1 MGSWGKKLPSDRP
14 QKAFYDRKQG
24 SGSFIQRVEEAEC
37 LEGMVHICATDAV
50 SRWKKRKK
58 KEYQL
63 QNSMVFSVAIL
74 LSIIIIVVG
83 FVVIAIVVVSRYDV
97 LDIVH

>member
-1 MGSWGKKLPSDRP
+1 MGSWGKKPFSDRP

-24 SGSFIQRVEEAEC
+24 AGSFIQRVEEAEC
-37 LEGMVHICATDAV
+37 LQGMVHIYATDAV
-50 SRWKKRKK
+50 SRCKKKK

-74 LSIIIIVVG
+74 LSIIIVVVG